1 MSAISNDIIGLSN
14 LTSADFSYNG
24 IAKLPAELFK
34 MANLQNFDI
43 TNNEIVE
50 LPEIDSTCQ
59 FRSFDIS
66 NNKITKLPNSINNLK
81 GLSRFTLKNNKLT
94 TIPAGIG
101 SISRLNTLDLTNNP
115 LESLPIKELRKLQ
128 DLRQLFIMEK
138 PEPIQ
143 EK

>member
-1 MSAISNDIIGLSN
+1 M
-14 LTSADFSYNG
+14 
-24 IAKLPAELFK
+24 P
-34 MANLQNFDI
+34 NLQNVDI
-43 TNNEIVE
+43 SNNEIVE

-66 NNKITKLPNSINNLK
+66 NNKLTKLPNSINHLK

-94 TIPAGIG
+94 TIPTGIG
-101 SISRLNTLDLTNNP
+101 SITRLNTLDLTNNP
-115 LESLPIKELRKLQ
+115 LESLPVKELRKLQ

-138 PEPIQ
+138 PEPTQ